1 MKLLVAYDKNTST
14 SKVLDKALKR
24 AKESNAYV
32 YLIRTCD
39 PDTKEREIQEL
50 EHRLNEI
57 RKEVFKKHG
66 IESETHILIRGLT
79 PGEDIVQ
86 YAYEKDVDEIIIGI
100 KKRSKVEKLV
110 FGSTAQYIILEA
122 HCPVLTVK

>member
-24 AKESNAYV
+24 AKESSAYV
-32 YLIRTCD
+32 YLVRTCD
-39 PDTKEREIQEL
+39 SDLKEREIREL

-57 RKEVFKKHG
+57 REEIFKKHG
-66 IESETHILIRGLT
+66 IDSELHILIRGLS

-100 KKRSKVEKLV
+100 KKRSKVEKMV
-110 FGSTAQYIILEA
+110 FGSTAQYVILEA

>member
-1 MKLLVAYDKNTST
+1 MKILVAYDKNTST

-24 AKESNAYV
+24 AKASNAYV

-39 PDTKEREIQEL
+39 PDIKEREIREL
-50 EHRLNEI
+50 EYRLNEI
-57 RKEVFKKHG
+57 REEVFRKHG
-66 IESETHILIRGLT
+66 IDSEVHILIRGLA

-100 KKRSKVEKLV
+100 KNAPRWKRWCLDPRPSMSFWRPIVR
-110 FGSTAQYIILEA
+110 
-122 HCPVLTVK
+122 C

>member
-24 AKESNAYV
+24 AKESSAYV
-32 YLIRTCD
+32 YLVRTCD
-39 PDTKEREIQEL
+39 SDMKEREVREL

-57 RKEVFKKHG
+57 REEVFKKHG
-66 IESETHILIRGLT
+66 IDSEVHILIRGLS

-100 KKRSKVEKLV
+100 KKRSKVEKMV
-110 FGSTAQYIILEA
+110 FGSTAQYVILEA

>member
-24 AKESNAYV
+24 AKESSAYV
-32 YLIRTCD
+32 YLVRTCD
-39 PDTKEREIQEL
+39 SDLKEREIREL

-57 RKEVFKKHG
+57 REEVFKKHG
-66 IESETHILIRGLT
+66 IDSEVHILIRGLS

-86 YAYEKDVDEIIIGI
+86 YAYEKDVDEIIIGL
-100 KKRSKVEKLV
+100 KKRSKVEKMV
-110 FGSTAQYIILEA
+110 FGSTAQYVILEA

>member
-1 MKLLVAYDKNTST
+1 MKILVAYDKNTST

-24 AKESNAYV
+24 AKESKAYV

-39 PDTKEREIQEL
+39 PDTKEREIREI
-50 EHRLNEI
+50 EHRLNEV
-57 RKEVFKKHG
+57 RQEVFQKHG
-66 IESETHILIRGLT
+66 IESEVHLLIRGLA

-100 KKRSKVEKLV
+100 KKRSKVEKMV
-110 FGSTAQYIILEA
+110 FGSTAQYVILEA
-122 HCPVLTVK
+122 HCPVLAVK